1 MVDEFDRTNY
11 PEWLSCKAMPAV
23 NDESIEVEVTDFKDN
38 TSVVEVPAPAYKSF
52 NMPRFP
58 AEMPAPA
65 HELYNQSIGLGMVA
79 CRVVDRNDKVGLLEI
94 ELPTIPEPTAMTIA
108 TSKLAR
114 RV

>member
-65 HELYNQSIGLGMVA
+65 HKLYDQSIGLGMVA
-79 CRVVDRNDKVGLLEI
+79 CRVLERNDEAGLLEI
-94 ELPTIPEPTAMTIA
+94 ELPTIPRPTAMTIE